1 MFFVTIFYQT
11 SMTSDPV
18 ISDLVASARAVQHG
32 YEKFDQSQVD
42 DVVGLF
48 FDLKLREV
56 RSFIE
61 MRLIALDISHGSGG
75 VQKAIEYL
83 NVVLE

>member
-18 ISDLVASARAVQHG
+18 ISDLVASARAAQHG

-48 FDLKLREV
+48 FDLKLRQV
-56 RSFIE
+56 RSVIE

-75 VQKAIEYL
+75 AQKAIEYL

>member
-1 MFFVTIFYQT
+1 MFFVTIFDQT

-18 ISDLVASARAVQHG
+18 ISDLVASARAAQHG

-48 FDLKLREV
+48 FDLKLRQV

-61 MRLIALDISHGSGG
+61 MRLIALDISHGSDG
-75 VQKAIEYL
+75 A
-83 NVVLE
+83 

>member
-18 ISDLVASARAVQHG
+18 ISDLVASARAAQHG

-48 FDLKLREV
+48 FDLKHRKV

-75 VQKAIEYL
+75 AQKPL
-83 NVVLE
+83 NTLT

>member
-18 ISDLVASARAVQHG
+18 ISDLVASARAAQHG

-42 DVVGLF
+42 DVVAAIAWT
-48 FDLKLREV
+48 V
-56 RSFIE
+56 IE
-61 MRLIALDISHGSGG
+61 PARNRHLSQRAVQDTRLGNVDD
-75 VQKAIEYL
+75 KFNKNYL
-83 NVVLE
+83 ST